1 MDASCGH
8 CGHVQGDRGQ
18 GVSPPL
24 LNGYGGEWAVK
35 DGAMPIFLRD
45 WSFELARTSSNHVQY
60 VGHPNKGIPLTDQTF
75 QLIAIVLYLSGM
87 VAIGYFAFR
96 QTKDLDDYMLAGRG
110 LKPGT
115 AALSAG
121 ASDMSGWLLLGL
133 PGAIYVSGLV
143 EAWIAIG
150 LTIGAWLNW
159 KFVAPRL
166 RSYTFVSKNSIT
178 IPSFFE
184 NRLKDTSRLL
194 RVVSGVIILVFFTFY
209 VSSGMVAGG
218 VFFEESFGSTFVTG
232 MLIVGGVTLLYTLFG
247 GFLGAT
253 LTDVAQGL
261 LMLAALIAVPLVAL
275 NATGG
280 VVATLDS
287 IREVNPDLLSLTA
300 GGSVLGVISAAAWGL
315 GYVGQPHIIVRFMA
329 MRTPQDAKAG
339 RRIGIGWMIL
349 TALGAIATALIGIA
363 YFQQNPDLDLA
374 NPETVFLILSQ
385 TLFHP
390 FIAGLVLAAVLAA
403 IMSTISSQLIVS
415 SSALVEDL
423 YKIVGKDAAPKQLV
437 MLGRIG
443 VLVVAV
449 IAALIAL
456 QQNSTILDLVGF
468 AWAGFGAAFGPVV
481 ILSLYWKKL
490 STWGTLASMVTGAVV
505 VFVWGNSALGDTLYE
520 IVPGFAASMI
530 VAVVVSLATYK
541 PNAEIDAE
549 FELAAEQAHPKYQAP
564 KKVSV

>member
-1 MDASCGH
+1 M
-8 CGHVQGDRGQ
+8 
-18 GVSPPL
+18 
-24 LNGYGGEWAVK
+24 
-35 DGAMPIFLRD
+35 
-45 WSFELARTSSNHVQY
+45 
-60 VGHPNKGIPLTDQTF
+60 TDQTF
-75 QLIAIVLYLSGM
+75 QLAAIVLYFAGM
-87 VAIGYFAFR
+87 LAIGWFAFR

-166 RSYTFVSKNSIT
+166 RSYTHVSNNSIT

-218 VFFEESFGSTFVTG
+218 VFFENSFGSTFLAG
-232 MLIVGGVTLLYTLFG
+232 MLIVAGVTLLYTLFG

-261 LMLAALIAVPLVAL
+261 LMLAALIVVPVVAL
-275 NATGG
+275 SATGG
-280 VVATLDS
+280 IGATIDS

-315 GYVGQPHIIVRFMA
+315 GYVGQPHILVRFMA
-329 MRTPQDAKAG
+329 LRSPQDAKAG

-349 TALGAIATALIGIA
+349 TALGALATALIGIA
-363 YFQQNPDLDLA
+363 YFQQNPDVTLD
-374 NPETVFLILSQ
+374 NPETVFLLLSQ
-385 TLFHP
+385 ILFHP
-390 FIAGLVLAAVLAA
+390 FVAGLVLAAVLAA
-403 IMSTISSQLIVS
+403 IMSTISSQLIVC

-423 YKIVGKDAAPKQLV
+423 YKIVGKKDATPKQLV
-437 MLGRIG
+437 MLGRLG
-443 VLVVAV
+443 VLLVALV
-449 IAALIAL
+449 AGLIAL
-456 QQNSTILDLVGF
+456 NRDSTILELVGF

-481 ILSLYWKKL
+481 LLSLYWKKL
-490 STWGTLASMVTGAVV
+490 STWGALAGMVTGAVV
-505 VFVWGNSALGDTLYE
+505 VFVWGNSELSATMYE
-520 IVPGFAASMI
+520 IVPGFLASLL
-530 VAVVVSLATYK
+530 VTVVVSLATYK
-541 PNAEIDAE
+541 PSMEIEAE
-549 FELAAEQAHPKYQAP
+549 FDEAVAQAHHNYTKPEAAP
-564 KKVSV
+564 AAV

>member
-1 MDASCGH
+1 M
-8 CGHVQGDRGQ
+8 
-18 GVSPPL
+18 
-24 LNGYGGEWAVK
+24 
-35 DGAMPIFLRD
+35 
-45 WSFELARTSSNHVQY
+45 
-60 VGHPNKGIPLTDQTF
+60 TDQFF
-75 QLIAIVLYLSGM
+75 QIAAIVLYLAGM
-87 VAIGYFAFR
+87 IAIGWFAFK
-96 QTKDLDDYMLAGRG
+96 QTSDLDDYMLAGRR

-150 LTIGAWLNW
+150 LTIGAWANW

-166 RSYTFVSKNSIT
+166 RSYTEVSNNSIT

-218 VFFEESFGSTFVTG
+218 VFFESSFGSTFLTG
-232 MLIVGGVTLLYTLFG
+232 MLIVAGVTLLYTLFG

-261 LMLAALIAVPLVAL
+261 LMLVALIAVPLVAL
-275 NATGG
+275 TATGG
-280 VVATLDS
+280 IGATVTS
-287 IREVNPDLLSLTA
+287 ILEVDPDRLSLTA
-300 GGSVLGVISAAAWGL
+300 GGSILAVISAAAWGL

-339 RRIGIGWMIL
+339 RRIGIGWMII
-349 TALGAIATALIGIA
+349 TAAGAISTALIGIA
-363 YFQQNPDLDLA
+363 YFQQHPELTLS
-374 NPETVFLILSQ
+374 NPETVFLLLSQ
-385 TLFHP
+385 ILFHP

-403 IMSTISSQLIVS
+403 VMSTISSQLIVC

-423 YKIVGKDAAPKQLV
+423 YKIVGKKDATPKQMV
-437 MLGRIG
+437 MLGRLG
-443 VLVVAV
+443 VLLVAIV
-449 IAALIAL
+449 AGIIAL
-456 QQNSTILDLVGF
+456 SRDSTILDLVGF

-490 STWGTLASMVTGAVV
+490 STWGALAAMVTGAVV
-505 VFVWGNSALGDTLYE
+505 VFVWGHSPLGDVMYE
-520 IVPGFAASMI
+520 IVPGFIASLL
-530 VAVVVSLATYK
+530 VAVVVSLATHK
-541 PNAEIDAE
+541 PSAEIEAE
-549 FELAAEQAHPKYQAP
+549 FDAAVEQAHHAYKAP
-564 KKVSV
+564 KAPALEDVPAAR